1 MNFNKEEKTDK
12 QSTKRGR
19 VSSDDHSGRM
29 FSTYELPSEV
39 STALSTLPVIQQQL
53 RDISLRIDKFE
64 SVNKAIIDL
73 KSELWDNEGIDDR
86 LSNVESITSSNTDS
100 VANLQ
105 IENSQLKREINTL
118 KSVVI
123 RLDRKVTSQEN
134 EINNLK
140 GRSMRDN
147 LLIHHFRE
155 SPEENLSVTVPRAI
169 KEHLGVDV
177 EFIRIHRNSPRPNIN
192 GKPRSIT
199 GKLKD
204 FAKKDAI
211 LKEQKRI
218 KDQNKELPFH
228 ITPQSPAPVAE
239 NRKKLQEISY
249 SYRQNN
255 VKHRIVGDKI
265 IFENGSILKDKVP
278 VPSAEDILS
287 IDTNEFEKL
296 EKLHSVKTNSIT
308 ENGNVFIANGAKTST
323 FTEVRNIY
331 KKIVSDP
338 ENSRATHRILAFRFT
353 DNNGKIHEN
362 YQDDGEHGAGR
373 KLLKYMREN
382 NLMNMSFVVLRW
394 FSGKHIGPKRFSI
407 MESLISEASRE
418 LYL

>member
-86 LSNVESITSSNTDS
+86 LSNVESITGSNTDS

-105 IENSQLKREINTL
+105 IENSQLKREIDTL

-123 RLDRKVTSQEN
+123 RLDRKVSSQEN

-323 FTEVRNIY
+323 YTEVRNIY

-338 ENSRATHRILAFRFT
+338 ENSRATHRI
-353 DNNGKIHEN
+353 
-362 YQDDGEHGAGR
+362 
-373 KLLKYMREN
+373 
-382 NLMNMSFVVLRW
+382 
-394 FSGKHIGPKRFSI
+394 
-407 MESLISEASRE
+407 SLH
-418 LYL
+418 